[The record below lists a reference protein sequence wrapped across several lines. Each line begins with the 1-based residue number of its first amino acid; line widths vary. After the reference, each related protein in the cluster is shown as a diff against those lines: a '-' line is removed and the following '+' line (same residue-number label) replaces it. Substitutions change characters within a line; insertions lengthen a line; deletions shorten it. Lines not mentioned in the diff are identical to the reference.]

1 MHNNYKLIT
10 NKLNQQALNIKS
22 LDFIF
27 NETAKRMSERLD
39 YIKIQPQTILDIGSG
54 LNIDANYLQQRF
66 PRANLYKLDIAINVI
81 KEYKSKL
88 NFIKKI
94 FYNNSQNICANAI
107 SLPIQSQTMDLV
119 WSNLTLPYI
128 TDLESYFKEI
138 RRVLKVNGCFL
149 VTGIGVDS
157 LKQLRTIGLN
167 TYNFP
172 DMHIIG
178 DILVKLGFKN
188 PVTDLEYIT
197 LEYTSAQQLLSDIRI
212 IGCGAAT
219 NKYSFITKE
228 RIKKI
233 MNNFE
238 QLSQNGKIPLT
249 IELFYAHAWKDKINI
264 ELPDNEKILRFSPR
278 T

>member
-1 MHNNYKLIT
+1 
-10 NKLNQQALNIKS
+10 
-22 LDFIF
+22 
-27 NETAKRMSERLD
+27 MSERLD